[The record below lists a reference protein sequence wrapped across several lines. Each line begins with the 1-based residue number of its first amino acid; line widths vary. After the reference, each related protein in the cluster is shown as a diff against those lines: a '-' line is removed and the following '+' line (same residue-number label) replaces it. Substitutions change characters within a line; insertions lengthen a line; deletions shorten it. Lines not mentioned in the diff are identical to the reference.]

1 MQDIDWSDFQ
11 VFLALAHSGRTVDAA
26 NLLGVDATTVSR
38 RLKRLDS
45 LSNDHVSSIECS
57 ALFNTSTDI
66 WCLRLKKR
74 HSLPLHICSHKCTIC
89 IIMFKERN

>member
-38 RLKRLDS
+38 RLKRL
-45 LSNDHVSSIECS
+45 ET
-57 ALFNTSTDI
+57 ALGSETT
-66 WCLRLKKR
+66 R
-74 HSLPLHICSHKCTIC
+74 
-89 IIMFKERN
+89 RNS

>member
-38 RLKRLDS
+38 RLKRLETA
-45 LSNDHVSSIECS
+45 LGA
-57 ALFNTSTDI
+57 ALFERGREGHQLTEAGEDLFEQVSTMARAPKTSRVSTA
-66 WCLRLKKR
+66 
-74 HSLPLHICSHKCTIC
+74 
-89 IIMFKERN
+89 